1 MADLVINN
9 VQTGTI
15 AFSAS
20 DTSKTATLTSV
31 DTSKC
36 FILIDWQTTEGSVQS
51 CLFRGV
57 LTNSTTITVDR
68 DTAAG
73 TATIRW
79 WAIEFSA
86 GLTVSHFTGTA
97 KNTNT
102 AIGSTVDLGKTF
114 GILSYTATGFALDDE
129 WACAVDIVSTTN
141 FQVKDVP
148 NTGSIAWAVQIIE
161 FDSDADPVVRAATIT
176 LASAVTSN
184 SATITA
190 VTIANSMVIGGGTFD
205 GAGSGQARRVLFD
218 WALTSTTNLQIS
230 RSLGLNEVVGY
241 LFVVDWGANV
251 DIRGGTDTLT
261 SVEGTSETQTFS
273 ALGSTDDAVA
283 FIRGGAPTFG
293 AKSNNVETIR
303 GDHFIEAGLDSTT
316 QITIS
321 RSLSAL
327 DFGPYV
333 WQVIDFAGFVAA
345 GGANTKDKRFSMLN
359 FGTGTTPHL
368 LPDPDGTFDLGDKQ
382 HFLDCYSGIAFASG
396 GAVFDE
402 SISLSGQGDLTLI
415 ASVVFNALLQLNGQ
429 GDFILANTLTLEEL
443 LTLSGQGDLQVTGNL
458 DIEAALQLDGQG
470 NLVLTPNLAI
480 DALANLSAQGS
491 ISFDPEL
498 VMGVALTLSGQGDL
512 TLIDTVSFEEGVTF
526 NGQGNLVLSPE
537 LLAEAALTLSV
548 DAALAL
554 LASVIIDQ
562 SIALTGQGNVTFI
575 GGLDV
580 QGAITLDGLGDLTTS
595 RTVTFDNAVALGGI
609 GDVAFVRT
617 VILNEPVVINAQ
629 ADITADRNVVIT
641 GSIPLGGQGG
651 VALSTQLDAE
661 GTITFTA
668 QADLADVGSLTME
681 EIVSIAVNAALTLLA
696 TTQESSIINKINLSG
711 VKISEIGLRGVQEQ
725 DKTLSGEFDIT
736 VTLQGKVDR

>member
-1 MADLVINN
+1 MAALVINN

-15 AFSAS
+15 AFTTE
-20 DTSKTATLTSV
+20 TSKTATITSV

-36 FILIDWQTTEGSVQS
+36 FILIDWQTAQTGHNADRQI
-51 CLFRGV
+51 FQAV
-57 LTNSTTITVDR
+57 LTNTTTITIDR
-68 DTAAG
+68 TVG
-73 TATIRW
+73 TGNATVRW
-79 WAIEFSA
+79 YAVEFSA
-86 GLTVSHFTGTA
+86 GLTVLHFTGTA
-97 KNTNT
+97 RNTNQ
-102 AIGSTVDLGKTF
+102 AIGATVDLSKTF
-114 GILSYTATGFALDDE
+114 ALLSYRVGAGNTLDNQG
-129 WACAVDIVSTTN
+129 AAGVDIVSTTN
-141 FQVKDVP
+141 FQVKV
-148 NTGSIAWAVQIIE
+148 NSAAGGTVTWAVQVIE
-161 FDSDADPVVRAATIT
+161 FDSDADPVVE
-176 LASAVTSN
+176 AVTIDMTAE
-184 SATITA
+184 ATDTGTISA
-190 VTIANSMVIGGGTFD
+190 VTIANSMIIGGGTYSSSNANANRTQFF
-205 GAGSGQARRVLFD
+205 AGLDDTTTLRV
-218 WALTSTTNLQIS
+218 TRTQGNNTVIC
-230 RSLGLNEVVGY
+230 Y
-241 LFVVDWGANV
+241 MFVIDWGANV
-251 DIRGGTDTLT
+251 DIRSGISTLT
-261 SVEGTSETQTFS
+261 AAEGTSETQTFS
-273 ALGSTDDAVA
+273 ALGSTGDAIA
-283 FIRGGAPTFG
+283 FLKGGAPTFG
-293 AKSNNVETIR
+293 SQGNHT
-303 GDHFIEAGLDSTT
+303 AGPDDADYAEISLDSTT
-316 QITIS
+316 QITVTRGGS
-321 RSLSAL
+321 TEDL
-327 DFGPYV
+327 GPYY
-333 WQVIDFAGFVAA
+333 WQVIDFSGFVAA
-345 GGANTKDKRFSMLN
+345 GADTKAKRFSMLN
-359 FGTGTTPHL
+359 FGDGTTPHL

-382 HFLDCYSGIAFASG
+382 HFLDCYSGIAFSSG

-443 LTLSGQGDLQVTGNL
+443 LTLAGQGDLQVTGNL

-498 VMGVALTLSGQGDL
+498 VMDAALTLSGQGDL
-512 TLIDTVSFEEGVTF
+512 ALLDTVSFEETVTF
-526 NGQGNLVLSPE
+526 NSQGNLVLSPE

-562 SIALTGQGNVTFI
+562 SIALSGQGNITFI

-580 QGAITLDGLGDLTTS
+580 QGAITLDGLGDITTS

-609 GDVAFVRT
+609 GDLAFVRT
-617 VILNEPVVINAQ
+617 VILNEPVIITAQ
-629 ADITADRNVVIT
+629 ADITADRNVIIT

-661 GTITFTA
+661 GTIAFTA
-668 QADLADVGSLTME
+668 QADLADVGILTME